1 MHHKVSTVA
10 GQISVCFRETQHKT
24 SVHRNIYTS
33 TGQRVACKQRQ
44 LRQTHQV
51 EHSQKSVDSIE
62 MWLEQIL
69 TVHLRFVT
77 YTDNTEKEE
86 HTYIGGRGTGIK
98 HGRRERE
105 RFFPH
110 RPLV

>member
-1 MHHKVSTVA
+1 MYTTYKKELQPMHHKVSTVA
-10 GQISVCFRETQHKT
+10 GQISVYFRETQHKT

-77 YTDNTEKEE
+77 YTDNTEKEQT
-86 HTYIGGRGTGIK
+86 HTHRGKRNGNKTW
-98 HGRRERE
+98 
-105 RFFPH
+105 
-110 RPLV
+110 